1 MVTTGSRRQWVL
13 RIWPAMKRGSGE
25 HSSMMVRSSRHGNE
39 ERKVDLEAVE
49 YRGALGRFI

>member
-13 RIWPAMKRGSGE
+13 RIWPAMKRSSGE

-49 YRGALGRFI
+49 NRGALGRFI